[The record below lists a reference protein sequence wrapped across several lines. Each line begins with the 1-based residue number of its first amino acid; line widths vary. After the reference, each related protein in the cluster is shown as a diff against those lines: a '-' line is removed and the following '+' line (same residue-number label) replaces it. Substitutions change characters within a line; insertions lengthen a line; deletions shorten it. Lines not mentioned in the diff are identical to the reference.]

1 MWKGIDVSD
10 NQGVIAWNQV
20 KNAGCQFAILRSVRK
35 HGIIDSQFDANVDG
49 CRKQRIPISVYKYTY
64 ATTEQ
69 AAVDEA
75 KQVIE
80 LLKRHDL
87 KCIVWWDVENRDTL
101 KRLGKIKLTACVKA
115 AEKVITEAGYK
126 FGIYTGL
133 YVYKENWFNFEKF
146 ICPLWIARYPSSAA
160 KTFEMQPDK
169 RYLPD
174 VGRPIWGWQFS
185 NNGVIP
191 GISTSVDLDI
201 CYKDAATDFSK

>member
-10 NQGVIAWNQV
+10 NQGVIAWDQV
-20 KNAGCQFAILRSVRK
+20 KNAGCQFAILRSIRK

-69 AAVDEA
+69 AVVDEA

-87 KCIVWWDVENRDTL
+87 KCTVWWDVENRDIIKGSDGT
-101 KRLGKIKLTACVKA
+101 KLTDRIKA
-115 AEKVITEAGYK
+115 AEKVITEAGYI

-133 YVYKENWFNFEKF
+133 YVYKENWFDFEKF
-146 ICPLWIARYPSSAA
+146 SCPLWIARYPSSAA
-160 KTFEMQPDK
+160 IMFGMLPDK
-169 RYLPD
+169 RKMPNI
-174 VGRPIWGWQFS
+174 GRPIWGWQFS
-185 NNGVIP
+185 SNGVVP

-201 CYKDAATDFSK
+201 CYENAVIDFSN